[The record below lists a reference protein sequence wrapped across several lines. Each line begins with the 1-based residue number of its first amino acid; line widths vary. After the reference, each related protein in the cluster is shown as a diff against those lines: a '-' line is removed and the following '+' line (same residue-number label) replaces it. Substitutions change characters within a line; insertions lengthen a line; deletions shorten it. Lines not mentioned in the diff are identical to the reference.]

1 MIFIE
6 NNSNDIFFN
15 LALEEYIF
23 EKFKDDDIFM
33 LWINSPVVVIGKHQN
48 LIEEVNMKYCN
59 ENNIKIA
66 RRLSGGGTV
75 FHDLG
80 NLNYSI
86 ITNTKGDTQ
95 INFKEFLKPVYKALR
110 NLKIDVSISNRNDL
124 KLYDKKIC
132 GHSEFV
138 RKKRVLHHGCI
149 LFDTDLINLKGALNV
164 KKKKIISNSAKSV
177 RSEVGNLKELCKL
190 NYDVLDFKKIL
201 KNEVCKLFL
210 KNSSYELTCSDIENV
225 NKLSKE
231 KYSTVEWI
239 YGQSPKSTVILD
251 DNKNIKMDISSGKIE
266 KVYGDENL
274 KTLIGKYYT
283 YNDILDKFNNSKL
296 SIYKEKIMNIL

>member
-1 MIFIE
+1 MFIYQRNKNKLQE
-6 NNSNDIFFN
+6 NYLRVEFFF
-15 LALEEYIF
+15 YPF
-23 EKFKDDDIFM
+23 F
-33 LWINSPVVVIGKHQN
+33 
-48 LIEEVNMKYCN
+48 
-59 ENNIKIA
+59 
-66 RRLSGGGTV
+66 
-75 FHDLG
+75 
-80 NLNYSI
+80 
-86 ITNTKGDTQ
+86 
-95 INFKEFLKPVYKALR
+95 
-110 NLKIDVSISNRNDL
+110 
-124 KLYDKKIC
+124 
-132 GHSEFV
+132 EFV
-138 RKKRVLHHGCI
+138 RKKRFLHNGCI

-190 NYDVLDFKKIL
+190 NYDILDFKKIL

-231 KYSTVEWI
+231 KYSTIEWI

-296 SIYKEKIMNIL
+296 SIYKEKIMNML

>member
-95 INFKEFLKPVYKALR
+95 INFKEFLKPVYKALK

-164 KKKKIISNSAKSV
+164 KKKNIISNSAKSV

-190 NYDVLDFKKIL
+190 NYDILDFKKIL

-231 KYSTVEWI
+231 KYSTIEWI

-296 SIYKEKIMNIL
+296 SIYKEKIMNML

>member
-164 KKKKIISNSAKSV
+164 KKKNIISNSAKSV

-190 NYDVLDFKKIL
+190 NYDILDFKKIL

-231 KYSTVEWI
+231 KYSTIEWI

-296 SIYKEKIMNIL
+296 SIYKEKIMNML